1 MYPPVDKYRIVFDK
15 NTSLYKDVLITSW
28 KEKDRAVANKE
39 MFSAYYMFNMY
50 LLSYEGDRVI
60 QIVADGKYLIQK
72 AIDFLLTVEPNEL
85 PTLIVNNTI
94 YGNEFELSQ
103 IKKMDKAWIYVFD
116 PLEESMKKW
125 GY

>member
-50 LLSYEGDRVI
+50 LISYEGDRVI
-60 QIVADGKYLIQK
+60 QVVIDGKYLAQK
-72 AIDFLLTVEPNEL
+72 AIDFLLKVQINEL
-85 PTLIVNNTI
+85 PALIVNNTI
-94 YGNEFELSQ
+94 YGNELQLSQ
-103 IKKMDKAWIYVFD
+103 IKEQNKNWIYVFD

-125 GY
+125 NY